1 MILHVIV
8 VITQTS
14 DDSPYRQTKRL
25 SVLWHT
31 VSCKV
36 DNVKRHSSTPCTKSS
51 SGKKNTKCVTT
62 VEERAELTKG
72 APCHDQTTVLHA
84 SHFKQDVRRSILK
97 TSECLY
103 PINNLTNT
111 MGHLFRPC
119 YVINMSFLCGCTLH
133 VLWNVHN
140 KLFLSWDLESQT
152 RLASGAWQ
160 PATSK
165 KECHTSSF
173 TTGNIQ
179 PVKSETLNQRNKS

>member
-1 MILHVIV
+1 M

-36 DNVKRHSSTPCTKSS
+36 DNVQRHSSTPCTKSWR
-51 SGKKNTKCVTT
+51 GEKNTKTVTT
-62 VEERAELTKG
+62 VEERAEPITG

-84 SHFKQDVRRSILK
+84 SNLKQDLRRSIPK

-111 MGHLFRPC
+111 MGHSFRLC
-119 YVINMSFLCGCTLH
+119 YVINTSFLYGCTLH
-133 VLWNVHN
+133 VLWNLHN
-140 KLFLSWDLESQT
+140 KLFLSWDLESQP

-165 KECHTSSF
+165 KECHTSLF

-179 PVKSETLNQRNKS
+179 PVKCETLYQRNRS